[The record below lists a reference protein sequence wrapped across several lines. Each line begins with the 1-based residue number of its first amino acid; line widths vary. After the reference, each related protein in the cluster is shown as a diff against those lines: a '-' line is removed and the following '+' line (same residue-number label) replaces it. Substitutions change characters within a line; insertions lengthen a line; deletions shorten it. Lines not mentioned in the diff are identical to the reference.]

1 MKEKLERQQE
11 KEARIGALEKDF
23 VEWAGRKESQIKQKI
38 EKSTQN
44 KEDHLTKI
52 VKKCKD
58 HDKFLS

>member
-38 EKSTQN
+38 
-44 KEDHLTKI
+44 
-52 VKKCKD
+52 
-58 HDKFLS
+58 